1 MADPITD
8 SYRSENA
15 FRNAVL
21 WTIGRTAELYAGMM
35 LAGEKDR
42 LLQRAIAGSLAV
54 QAFVSSWMFFTR
66 NNPDIKLPSAEA
78 VQNRDILGMFATY
91 VIRSTLVGTG
101 MYIAGFRDNIVRN
114 SLAGGAVIEA
124 TVIALNYAKP
134 ELEVQS

>member
-1 MADPITD
+1 MADPITET
-8 SYRSENA
+8 YRGSDA

-35 LAGEKDR
+35 LAGEKDKV
-42 LLQRAIAGSLAV
+42 LQRAVAGSLAV
-54 QAFVSSWMFFTR
+54 QAFVSSWMFLTR
-66 NNPDIKLPSAEA
+66 NNPDIKLPSVKA
-78 VQNRDILGMFATY
+78 VQERDYFGMFATF
-91 VIRSTLVGTG
+91 VLRSTLVAGG
-101 MYIAGFRDNIVRN
+101 MYAAGFRDNIIRN